1 MGATRIAV
9 YLVGLALVVFAAWI
23 FLTQTDVGRSVPA
36 GLGLALILLLV
47 GIGVMASAKS
57 INDSRY
63 TRRVVHDNVAAGG
76 PRVYDTRY
84 GYGPGY
90 NAGVPPPV
98 APYGDR
104 IVEGETIVEERRL
117 D

>member
-9 YLVGLALVVFAAWI
+9 YLVGLLLVVAAAWV
-23 FLTQTDVGRSVPA
+23 FLTQTDLGRSVPTGFA
-36 GLGLALILLLV
+36 IALILLLV

-63 TRRVVHDNVAAGG
+63 LRRVVHDAPVPP
-76 PRVYDTRY
+76 PRVYDTAYEARY
-84 GYGPGY
+84 GTAP
-90 NAGVPPPV
+90 AVPP
-98 APYGDR
+98 D
-104 IVEGETIVEERRL
+104 GETIVEERRY